1 MHPSFSIRRRALLA
15 GAACAALARPALA
28 QPRAANRP
36 LGVTQ
41 IIDTST
47 GAQDVQKDFLIGSRA
62 AWQDVNA
69 HGGVRGHAVVHTT
82 MEVDGTPAGVAKALQ
97 AALAD
102 PECIVLSG
110 TVTDPVA
117 VQLAQLIERDDAAIA
132 HAAPWLQSSAASVGE
147 HTFPIFAGRHEQLT
161 HALKSMATVG
171 VQEAG
176 VVYASA
182 REQALYQADTARAA
196 ADMRLKLT
204 TYVGRGDLGPL
215 GQRLGPQSPALLL
228 FVGGTPELM
237 QFSAGLDRQSRQ
249 RYVIALADVNLQTLT
264 QLGIGRT
271 TPVIATQPVPMVNSP
286 LPIVRQYREVL
297 GRLFDEPPVALS
309 LAGFIAAR
317 YTFAVLQQ
325 VDGPMTRAAVLAA
338 FQRRQSMDLG
348 GYRVT
353 FDQQHRSAGY
363 VTQGM
368 LTTDG
373 RLVG

>member
-1 MHPSFSIRRRALLA
+1 MHPFFSTRRRALLA
-15 GAACAALARPALA
+15 GGAFAAVALPALA
-28 QPRAANRP
+28 QPRAAARAI
-36 LGVTQ
+36 GVTQ

-62 AWQDVNA
+62 AWQDANA
-69 HGGVRGHAVVHTT
+69 RGGVRGHAIVHNTI
-82 MEVDGTPAGVAKALQ
+82 EVDGAPASVAKALQ

-117 VQLAQLIERDDAAIA
+117 AQLAQLIEREDAPIA
-132 HAAPWLQSSAASVGE
+132 HAAPWLQSSLASVGE

-176 VVYASA
+176 VVYASP
-182 REQALYQADTARAA
+182 REQALYQADIARAA
-196 ADMRLKLT
+196 GDMKLKLT
-204 TYVGRGDLGPL
+204 SYVGRGDLGPL
-215 GQRLGPQSPALLL
+215 GQRLGPRSPALLL
-228 FVGGTPELM
+228 FVGGTPELI

-264 QLGIGRT
+264 QLGVGRT

-286 LPIVRQYREVL
+286 LPIVREYRQVL

-317 YTFAVLQQ
+317 YTLAVLHQ
-325 VDGPMTRAAVLAA
+325 VEGPVTRAAVLAA
-338 FQRRQSMDLG
+338 FQRRQAMDLG
-348 GYRVT
+348 GWRVS
-353 FDQQHRSAGY
+353 FDAQHRSAGY

>member
-1 MHPSFSIRRRALLA
+1 M
-15 GAACAALARPALA
+15 
-28 QPRAANRP
+28 
-36 LGVTQ
+36 
-41 IIDTST
+41 
-47 GAQDVQKDFLIGSRA
+47 
-62 AWQDVNA
+62 
-69 HGGVRGHAVVHTT
+69 
-82 MEVDGTPAGVAKALQ
+82 
-97 AALAD
+97 
-102 PECIVLSG
+102 
-110 TVTDPVA
+110 
-117 VQLAQLIERDDAAIA
+117 
-132 HAAPWLQSSAASVGE
+132 GE

-161 HALKSMATVG
+161 HALKSLAMVG

-176 VVYASA
+176 IVYASA
-182 REQALYQADTARAA
+182 REQALYQTDIGRAA
-196 ADMRLKLT
+196 ADMKLKMT
-204 TYVGRGDLGPL
+204 AYVGRGDLTSL

-237 QFSAGLDRQSRQ
+237 QLTEGLDRQSRQ
-249 RYVIALADVNLQTLT
+249 RYVIALADVNLQTLS
-264 QLGIGRT
+264 QLAAGRT

-317 YTFAVLQQ
+317 YTFEVLQQ
-325 VDGPMTRAAVLAA
+325 VEGPTTRASVLAA
-338 FQRRQSMDLG
+338 FQRRQPLDLG
-348 GYRVT
+348 GYRVS